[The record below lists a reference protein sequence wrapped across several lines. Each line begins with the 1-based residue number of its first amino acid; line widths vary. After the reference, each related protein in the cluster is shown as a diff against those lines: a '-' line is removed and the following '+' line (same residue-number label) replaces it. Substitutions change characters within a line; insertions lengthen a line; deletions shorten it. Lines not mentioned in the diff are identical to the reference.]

1 MDEPRPHVSEARL
14 LAHLDR
20 ELGAAE
26 HRDVD
31 RHLAECGAC
40 RRRLAGLREASDLV
54 RRSLEEIDVPVPER
68 EPGDVR
74 SAADASRRQGVAGA
88 AGPAD
93 AGWRRILRRGALLK
107 AALVVL
113 GVATAAA
120 AVLPGSPLRDWVAD
134 AVRPLVTGP
143 RSGPDV
149 PAPSRS
155 RPPLESV
162 SIPVEDRAVVQIR
175 DAAREL
181 AVRVR
186 MSDRTRL
193 TVTARGARFETGEG
207 SVEVAGPVGP
217 EVIVELPRPVASA
230 RISAD
235 GRVLLERERGR
246 LWVHATADTTPEGFL
261 LRPDGELSPGVGGE
275 GVLD

>member
-1 MDEPRPHVSEARL
+1 MDEPSPHVSGERL
-14 LAHLDR
+14 LARLDR

-26 HRDVD
+26 HRDMD

-40 RRRLAGLREASDLV
+40 RRRLAELREASDLV
-54 RRSLEEIDVPVPER
+54 RRSLEGIDVAVPQR
-68 EPGDVR
+68 DPGDVR
-74 SAADASRRQGVAGA
+74 SAADASRRQGVAGEESPS
-88 AGPAD
+88 G
-93 AGWRRILRRGALLK
+93 AGWRRTLRRGALLK

-113 GVATAAA
+113 GVAAAAA

-134 AVRPLVTGP
+134 AVRPLVSGP
-143 RSGPDV
+143 PPGPDV
-149 PAPSRS
+149 TAPVRS
-155 RPPLESV
+155 LPPLESV
-162 SIPVEDRAVVQIR
+162 SIPVEGRAAVQIR

-186 MSDRTRL
+186 MSDRARL
-193 TVTARGARFETGEG
+193 TVAARGARFETGDG

-217 EVIVELPRPVASA
+217 EMIVELPRTVPFA

-246 LWVHATADTTPEGFL
+246 LWLHASADTTPEGFL
-261 LRPDGELSPGVGGE
+261 LRPDGELSPGVGPE